1 MNDIKNSLKV
11 IYQYQMDYLK
21 VTLLLTIAQA
31 FVIPPFIYYFFFFIL
46 RIAGVP
52 GITDSNLG
60 ELFSSPIVVIMLI
73 ILVLLILLFVYYE
86 LGFFILMA
94 IYQLRG
100 EAYNVLKILQRLN
113 SKAKYFISFQAIYFL
128 VYFFLL
134 LPIAGL
140 SLPLTIT
147 ENLYLPHF
155 ITDEL
160 MKSTTGMWL
169 YFIAISIIF
178 YISARLVFALPYF
191 IEDKSLKINGA
202 IKKSWKFPQKRLF
215 MMLLKWVLIIV
226 VTGFAISIAA
236 SIIMLPLFLVE
247 KFSAGVAML
256 VAGLTLTLLQLVG
269 FFFAGIFQGIISQL
283 LVKNAFT
290 IKTRT
295 ESWQANHSQFLH
307 KKRLIVSGIV
317 VFIFVSGFNVYAVNS
332 TLYEP
337 NTKVIAHRGDTVNA
351 VENTVEAVESTAHAG
366 ADYSEIDIQET
377 KDKKFVVFHDL
388 TLRRLAGSSKRV
400 ADMTLN
406 ELQQTEVH
414 SGAYS
419 SKIVSLEE
427 IIATAKKN
435 KIDLLIE
442 VKLHGAESEDMV
454 NNLIA
459 LLKKEHV
466 TNKYLVQSLDQ
477 PIIEKIEKADPTLKT
492 GIILALNIGN
502 LPKTSAD
509 FIVLEDFSINKRLLT
524 QAKQNEKMVFVWTV
538 NKEKLM
544 QMYLRKNI
552 DGIITNYPVKAIQL
566 RDTFNENDSFISRV
580 KNRLMF

>member
-11 IYQYQMDYLK
+11 IYQHRMDYLK
-21 VTLLLTIAQA
+21 VTLLLTTVQS

-60 ELFSSPIVVIMLI
+60 DIFSSPIAVIMLI
-73 ILVLLILLFVYYE
+73 VLVLLILLFVYYE

-100 EAYNVLKILQRLN
+100 EDYTILKILQRLN

-147 ENLYLPHF
+147 EDLYLPHF

-160 MKSTTGMWL
+160 MKSTGGMWL

-191 IEDKSLKINGA
+191 IEDKSLKINTA
-202 IKKSWKFPQKRLF
+202 IKKSWQFPQKRLF
-215 MMLLKWVLIIV
+215 TMLLKWVLIIV
-226 VTGFAISIAA
+226 ITGFVISIIA
-236 SIIMLPLFLVE
+236 SIIMFPLFLVE
-247 KFSAGVAML
+247 KFSAEVTVF
-256 VAGLTLTLLQLVG
+256 VAGLTLTILQIIG
-269 FFFAGIFQGIISQL
+269 FFFAGIFQGIIAQL
-283 LVKNAFT
+283 LVKNAFIIET
-290 IKTRT
+290 KT
-295 ESWQANHSQFLH
+295 ELWQANRSQFFP
-307 KKRLIVSGIV
+307 KKQIIISGIV

-337 NTKVIAHRGDTVNA
+337 NTKIIAHRGDTMNA
-351 VENTVEAVESTAHAG
+351 VENTVEAIESAAHAG

-400 ADMTLN
+400 ADMTLK
-406 ELQQTEVH
+406 ELQQIEVH
-414 SGAYS
+414 SGTYS
-419 SKIVSLEE
+419 SKIATLEE

-442 VKLHGAESEDMV
+442 VKLHGAESGDMV

-459 LLKKEHV
+459 LLKKEQV
-466 TNKYLVQSLDQ
+466 IDKYLVQSLNQ
-477 PIIEKIEKADPTLKT
+477 PIMEKIGKTDPTLKT

-524 QAKQNEKMVFVWTV
+524 QAKRNEKMVFVWTV

-552 DGIITNYPVKAIQL
+552 DGIITNYPAKAIQL
-566 RDTFNENDSFISRV
+566 RTTFNENDSFMNRV
-580 KNRLMF
+580 KNRLTF